1 MILCK
6 KERSPSLLEIKLKY
20 KDFPGSSVVK
30 TPRVKCRGHE
40 FDPPFR
46 ELRSHVPHGKAKKK
60 TTDKIICGVCYEDIV
75 GDLNITML
83 FYIK

>member
-1 MILCK
+1 MQGAWVW
-6 KERSPSLLEIKLKY
+6 P
-20 KDFPGSSVVK
+20 
-30 TPRVKCRGHE
+30 
-40 FDPPFR
+40 PPFR
-46 ELRSHVPHGKAKKK
+46 ELRSHVPHGEAKKKKKQK